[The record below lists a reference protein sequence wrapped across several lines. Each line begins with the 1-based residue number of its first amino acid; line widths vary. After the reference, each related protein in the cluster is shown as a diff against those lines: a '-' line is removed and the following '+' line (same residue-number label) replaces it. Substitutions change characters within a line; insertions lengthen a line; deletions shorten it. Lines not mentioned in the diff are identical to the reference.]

1 MNKNQKEKP
10 ARIEIRASQKDKDRI
25 TKTASQCGLSVTEYM
40 LQRALGYSPQMAN
53 PDAFYLFYGK
63 LCELL
68 NQPLSPDTEAAALQ
82 LFDQIHTEF
91 LAHKRQPAS
100 EIRKDVAQWQQQAS
114 GPSKDV

>member
-25 TKTASQCGLSVTEYM
+25 TKTAAQCGLSVSEYM
-40 LQRALGYSPQMAN
+40 LQRALGYAPKGAN

-68 NQPLSPDTEAAALQ
+68 NQPLSPEVEKAALR
-82 LFDQIHTEF
+82 LFDEIHAEF
-91 LAHKRQPAS
+91 LAHKRQPVS
-100 EIRKDVAQWQQQAS
+100 EIRKEVAAWQQQAS
-114 GPSKDV
+114 GPSKGA